1 MYNAAKYD
9 LIHTDSIV
17 WKENYTYAN
26 TTTPPIVA
34 ATVLT
39 AVSNNDMDPLI
50 LSSKHK

>member
-1 MYNAAKYD
+1 MLQNHSLKFI
-9 LIHTDSIV
+9 LIQLY
-17 WKENYTYAN
+17 KKKNYTYAN

-50 LSSKHK
+50 QSSKHK